1 MIFNPAIETMER
13 SEMEKLQLKRLQETV
28 AYVYERVPM
37 YRQRLDEMGVKPEDI
52 KTLADIR
59 KLPFT
64 VKDDLRDNYPYG
76 LFAVPMSDVVRVH
89 ASSGTTGRPTVV
101 GYTAEDIEMWSECVA
116 RLCAAGGAT
125 REDIAQISFGY
136 GLFTGAFGLH
146 QGLAK
151 IGAAVV
157 PISSGNTE
165 RQINLMSDFG
175 STVLVATPSY
185 ALYMAEVA
193 EKMGMMDKINLR
205 VGLFGAEGSTE
216 EMRAELEKRWGIV
229 ATENYGMSELIGP
242 GVSGECTE
250 KTGMHINEDY
260 FYCEIVNPETDE
272 PVPDGEWGELVVTP
286 LAKQALPL
294 LRYRT
299 HDITRLLR
307 DKCPCGR
314 TTTRM
319 QKIAGRSDDMLIIR
333 GVNVFPSQI
342 ESVLIG
348 MEEVAPHYEIIVT
361 RKGYLDQIE
370 VKVELHDATILDLY
384 GKLEALQ
391 KKIHDKLKVIL
402 QIDAKVTLVSPN
414 SLKRFEGKAKR
425 VTDLRDAK

>member
-76 LFAVPMSDVVRVH
+76 LFAVPMSEIVRIH
-89 ASSGTTGRPTVV
+89 ASSGTTGKPTVV
-101 GYTAEDIEMWSECVA
+101 GYTEDDIQMWSECVA

-125 REDIAQISFGY
+125 RDDIAQISFGY
-136 GLFTGAFGLH
+136 GLFTGARGLH
-146 QGLAK
+146 QGLHK
-151 IGAAVV
+151 LGAAVI

-185 ALYMAEVA
+185 ALYMAEIA

-260 FYCEIVNPETDE
+260 FYCEIVNPETGE

-384 GKLEALQ
+384 SELEALQ

>member
-13 SEMEKLQLKRLQETV
+13 SEMEALQLKRLQETV

-37 YRQRLDEMGVKPEDI
+37 YRDRLDEMGVSPSDI

-76 LFAVPMSDVVRVH
+76 LFAVPMSEVVRVH

-101 GYTAEDIEMWSECVA
+101 GYTADDIEMWSECVA

-193 EKMGMMDKINLR
+193 EKMGMMDKIKLR

-260 FYCEIVNPETDE
+260 FYCEIVNPETGE

-299 HDITRLLR
+299 HDITRLIR
-307 DKCPCGR
+307 EKCPCGR

-348 MEEVAPHYEIIVT
+348 MKEIAPHYEIVVT

-370 VKVELHDATILDLY
+370 VKVELHDASLLDSY
-384 GKLEALQ
+384 GELENLQ

-414 SLKRFEGKAKR
+414 TLKRFEGKAKR